1 MPYVVIFFSLRK
13 SNDMHGYDTDD
24 DVELPVLTSR
34 NGELGRLSRL
44 GRESRTGR
52 ESRAI
57 GDYRFF

>member
-1 MPYVVIFFSLRK
+1 
-13 SNDMHGYDTDD
+13 MHGYDTDD

-57 GDYRFF
+57 GDYHFFNFSNLIYL